1 MLDLR
6 PCCEH
11 CGTDLLADSTAA
23 MICAYECTFC
33 QACVEEVLGNVCP
46 NCGGGFERRPVRV
59 ARAYREGVSLEHHP
73 ASTTRK
79 HRPVD
84 EVAHAAFAA
93 PLRDVPPHAR

>member
-11 CGTDLLADSTAA
+11 CGADLPAESTQA

-33 QACVEEVLGNVCP
+33 RTCVDEVLENVCP
-46 NCGGGFERRPVRV
+46 NCGGGFEPRPVRV
-59 ARAYREGVSLEHHP
+59 ARAYREGVSLVHHP
-73 ASTTRK
+73 ASTIRK

-84 EVAHAAFAA
+84 RGAHAAFAA
-93 PLRDVPPHAR
+93 PLRGVAPHER